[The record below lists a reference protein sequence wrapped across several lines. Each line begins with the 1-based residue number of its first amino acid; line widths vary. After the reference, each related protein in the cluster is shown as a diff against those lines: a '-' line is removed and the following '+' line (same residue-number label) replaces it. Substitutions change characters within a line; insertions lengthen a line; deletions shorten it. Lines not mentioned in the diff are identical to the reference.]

1 MYWILFIGIA
11 LVSYLVQSNLKRKID
26 RYSKVP
32 VASRMTGAEVAE
44 KMLRDN
50 GIYDVKVRPHDGW
63 LSDHYNPT
71 DKTVNLS
78 HNVFYSNSVVS
89 AAVAAHECGHAVQHA
104 RAYSFLRLRSAL
116 VPIVQFSSN
125 IVTWVLL
132 GGILLVNVFPTLLLI
147 GIIMFAM
154 STLFS
159 FVTLPVEIDASRRAV
174 KWLQSAGITN
184 YSEQPM
190 AIDALKS
197 AAYTYIV
204 AALSSLATLIYYITI
219 YMSRRD

>member
-32 VASRMTGAEVAE
+32 VASGMTGAEVAE

-78 HNVFYSNSVVS
+78 HNVFYSNSVAS

-132 GGILLVNVFPTLLLI
+132 GGILLVNVFPTFLLI
-147 GIIMFAM
+147 GVIMFAM

-159 FVTLPVEIDASRRAV
+159 FVTLPVEIDASRRAA
-174 KWLQSAGITN
+174 K
-184 YSEQPM
+184 
-190 AIDALKS
+190 
-197 AAYTYIV
+197 
-204 AALSSLATLIYYITI
+204 
-219 YMSRRD
+219 

>member
-11 LVSYLVQSNLKRKID
+11 LVSYLVQSNLKRMFDK
-26 RYSKVP
+26 YSKVP
-32 VASRMTGAEVAE
+32 ISSVITGAEVAQ
-44 KMLRDN
+44 KMLHDN

-78 HNVFYSNSVVS
+78 HNVFYYNSVAS
-89 AAVAAHECGHAVQHA
+89 AAVAAHECGHAVQNA

-132 GGILLVNVFPTLLLI
+132 GGILLVNVFPTLLPT

-159 FVTLPVEIDASRRAV
+159 FVTLPVEI
-174 KWLQSAGITN
+174 N
-184 YSEQPM
+184 
-190 AIDALKS
+190 
-197 AAYTYIV
+197 V
-204 AALSSLATLIYYITI
+204 ADEKEYKYLFSPATLFFYIKQKEYRELCTIMKFYYGKERYI
-219 YMSRRD
+219 